1 VNWKERSR
9 IWEKK
14 GKKKNGRKK
23 IQSPPPP
30 LPSPLPRL
38 ILFFGH
44 HVKLLLLINVSGK
57 LPTYPSPCPT
67 FSAYYLLEQ
76 NVGLGEG

>member
-14 GKKKNGRKK
+14 GKKKREKED
-23 IQSPPPP
+23 SVP
-30 LPSPLPRL
+30 PSPLPRL

-44 HVKLLLLINVSGK
+44 HIKLLLLINVSGK

-67 FSAYYLLEQ
+67 FFAYYLLEQ
-76 NVGLGEG
+76 NVGLGKG